1 MTPLIALML
10 QQDST
15 TTTANPLALA
25 MGAGMTVVWLAIMV
39 LVIAALWKIF
49 VKAGE
54 PGWAAI
60 IPIYNFIVMIK
71 IAGKPLWW
79 IVLMLIPF
87 VNFVVGIL
95 ILAAMARNFG
105 KGTGFAIGMMF
116 LPFIF
121 YPILAWGD
129 ATYQPQAPA
138 AYRPQVA
145 V

>member
-1 MTPLIALML
+1 ML

-15 TTTANPLALA
+15 SASPIGLA
-25 MGAGMTVVWLAIMV
+25 MGSGMIVMWLLIMAV
-39 LVIAALWKIF
+39 IIAALWKVF

-60 IPIYNFIVMIK
+60 VPIYNFIVMIK

-79 IVLMLIPF
+79 IVLMFIPF

-95 ILAAMARNFG
+95 ITVSLAHNFG
-105 KGTGFAIGMMF
+105 KRAGFAAGLLF

-129 ATYQPQAPA
+129 ATYQPQASVT
-138 AYRPQVA
+138 YRSQVTA
-145 V
+145 